1 MTLPRLLRHARL
13 RPVLTAAA
21 ALAAATALSACG
33 SSGFVDAGDALPA
46 GGTGSGTTGST
57 GGTTVAP
64 TGGLGTGVTAVG
76 TVVTT
81 DGFTVYKFAN
91 DRNDPSAATCTGDCA
106 KKWPPVQGDGQ
117 PALQGIPSGLV
128 GTVGRPDGTQQLT
141 LNGWPLYRFSGDT
154 KPGDA
159 KGEGVGG
166 TWQAMGV
173 NGTAAANGPG
183 ASPAAA
189 PASVPAGSLGLGTP
203 KTGSTTGGTT
213 GGTTAGTTGGTA
225 STRVPAV
232 GNVAHS
238 TSTAT
243 GGH

>member
-13 RPVLTAAA
+13 RPVLAAGT

-33 SSGFVDAGDALPA
+33 SSGFVDASDAQPA
-46 GGTGSGTTGST
+46 GSTASTAAGTNA
-57 GGTTVAP
+57 TTVAP
-64 TGGLGTGVTAVG
+64 TGGLGTGVTSVG

-81 DGFTVYKFAN
+81 DGFTVYRFAN
-91 DRNDPSAATCTGDCA
+91 DRNDPSTSTCTGDCA

-141 LNGWPLYRFSGDT
+141 LNGWPLYRYSGDT
-154 KPGDA
+154 RPGDV

-173 NGTAAANGPG
+173 NGTPAASGPG
-183 ASPAAA
+183 ASPASA
-189 PASVPAGSLGLGTP
+189 PAAVPAGSLGATTAP
-203 KTGSTTGGTT
+203 KTPATGGT
-213 GGTTAGTTGGTA
+213 GAAPTTGY
-225 STRVPAV
+225 
-232 GNVAHS
+232 
-238 TSTAT
+238 
-243 GGH
+243 

>member
-13 RPVLTAAA
+13 RPVLMAAA
-21 ALAAATALSACG
+21 ALTAATALSACG
-33 SSGFVDAGDALPA
+33 SSGFVDASDAVPA
-46 GGTGSGTTGST
+46 GSSSGST
-57 GGTTVAP
+57 SGGANGSANGTTVAP

-81 DGFTVYKFAN
+81 DGFTVYRFAN

-128 GTVGRPDGTQQLT
+128 GTIGRPDGTQQLT
-141 LNGWPLYRFSGDT
+141 LNGWPLYRYSGDT
-154 KPGDA
+154 RPGDS

-166 TWQAMGV
+166 TWAAMGV
-173 NGTAAANGPG
+173 NGTPAANGPG

-189 PASVPAGSLGLGTP
+189 PAAVPAGSLGVTSPAG
-203 KTGSTTGGTT
+203 KAATTGGAPVTT
-213 GGTTAGTTGGTA
+213 GAAPAAG
-225 STRVPAV
+225 
-232 GNVAHS
+232 H
-238 TSTAT
+238 
-243 GGH
+243 